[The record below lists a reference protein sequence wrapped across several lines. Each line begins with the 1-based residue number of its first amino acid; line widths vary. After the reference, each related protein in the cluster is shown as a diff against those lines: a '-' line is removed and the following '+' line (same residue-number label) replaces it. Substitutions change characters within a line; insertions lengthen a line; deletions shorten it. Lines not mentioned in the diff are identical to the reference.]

1 MVKSPS
7 LGVFKEG
14 LDVVLGDVVLGLET
28 PGTTETPCMVFVQ
41 ESARDIPLQ
50 QAQG

>member
-1 MVKSPS
+1 M
-7 LGVFKEG
+7 FKEG

-28 PGTTETPCMVFVQ
+28 PGTTGAPCMVVVQ
-41 ESARDIPLQ
+41 ESAQDIPLQ